1 VEITVHDMIGR
12 NVRTLINQNQS
23 AGMKSVFWDARD
35 ANGNQLS
42 SGIYIYRVS
51 AGSFTATKKM
61 VLLK

>member
-1 VEITVHDMIGR
+1 
-12 NVRTLINQNQS
+12 
-23 AGMKSVFWDARD
+23 MKSVFWDARD